1 MSRIYWLYL
10 IDFDHFFGLASTS
23 IFAKIIF
30 MKSLFVVALL
40 SLGLNAFAQ
49 ADYVVTLKGDTLRGK
64 VKILTYDRL
73 DRVQVAAENKKQ
85 NFSALEARVV
95 SFKGLIYHTIS
106 QGQGFRY
113 MQLLQQGF
121 LSLYAFRLEN
131 QSSYEGRYLAKK
143 DGSGIEVPNLTF
155 KKSLANFLNEC
166 PEVVER
172 IKSGDFG
179 KRDLTQ
185 IIERYNSCI
194 QIITE
199 RKIEQP
205 KQVITEKE
213 SDQMV
218 ALNSLITKVEAS
230 SIENKTDLLDLIKDL
245 RSKVGRN
252 EILPNYLLKD
262 IKSQLGALPD
272 FAADVEKLLLL
283 LKK

>member
-1 MSRIYWLYL
+1 
-10 IDFDHFFGLASTS
+10 
-23 IFAKIIF
+23 
-30 MKSLFVVALL
+30 MKNLFVVALFVVAL
-40 SLGLNAFAQ
+40 FSLGLAAHAQ
-49 ADYVVTLKGDTLRGK
+49 TDYVVTLKGDTLKGK

-73 DRVQVAAENKKQ
+73 DRVQVVAENKKQ
-85 NFSALEARVV
+85 NYSALEARVV

-106 QGQGFRY
+106 LGQGFRY
-113 MQLLQQGF
+113 MQLLQPGF

-131 QSSYEGRYLAKK
+131 QSSYEGRYLVKK

-155 KKSLANFLNEC
+155 KKTLSGFLAEC

-179 KRDLTQ
+179 RRDLTQ

-194 QIITE
+194 QFKTE

-205 KQVITEKE
+205 TQVITEKE

-230 SIENKTDLLDLIKDL
+230 SLDNKTDLIDLIKDL

-262 IKSQLGALPD
+262 IKNQLGALPD
-272 FAADVEKLLLL
+272 FTPDVEKLLLL